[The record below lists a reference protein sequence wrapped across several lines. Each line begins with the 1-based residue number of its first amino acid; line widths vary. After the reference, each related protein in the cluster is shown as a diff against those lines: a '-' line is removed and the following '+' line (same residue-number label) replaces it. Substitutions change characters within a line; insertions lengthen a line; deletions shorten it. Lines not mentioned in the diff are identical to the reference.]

1 MAAALGIT
9 LRVAAEIY
17 GGGRSALNTFPADI
31 QPVPLVSDPTDIS
44 MVPNQAVVTE
54 PASTAIH
61 VHAASN
67 RTRRRIRGTTA
78 GTRSPV
84 SG

>member
-54 PASTAIH
+54 PASTAIQPGD
-61 VHAASN
+61 
-67 RTRRRIRGTTA
+67 RIDYHLRQRG
-78 GTRSPV
+78 RSV
-84 SG
+84 